1 MQLPTVTLAV
11 FGFRQEHCISAAVK
25 AAFAQVGAPLEII
38 LSDDCSP
45 DQTFDVMRRLAHGY
59 RGPHTVCLNRNER
72 RLGIGGHV
80 NRVMAMSSGELIIV
94 AAGDDVSAPHRAQAL
109 VNLWSTTRPDSSLL
123 CSGLVDMEF
132 DGTLLGS
139 RAGYQSME
147 RDPVQV
153 ALRGRW
159 IAGCTAAWTRRL
171 WERFG
176 PLPTEAIHEDE
187 IMTLWAAV
195 AGSILVTEEP
205 LVCYRAPERGNLS
218 KADLNCPDRRTQ
230 AGLIESLLRSTEIQL
245 ATVIAVE
252 NPAIRYALIRRNRA
266 LRLLASIEN
275 GHRIERL
282 ALATALADSA
292 WAPRIVTALAD
303 RNPFFRP
310 AVTLARR
317 FRRSRV
323 RPGPIPGWA
332 WRVER

>member
-1 MQLPTVTLAV
+1 VQLPTVTLAV
-11 FGFRQEHCISAAVK
+11 FGFRQEHCISAAVR
-25 AAFAQVGAPLEII
+25 AAFAQVGAPVEII

-59 RGPHTVCLNRNER
+59 RGPHTIRLNRNER

-80 NRVMAMSSGELIIV
+80 NRVMEMSSGELIIV

-139 RAGYQSME
+139 RAGYPSME

-176 PLPTEAIHEDE
+176 PLPTEAVHEDE
-187 IMTLWAAV
+187 IMTLRAAL

-205 LVCYRAPERGNLS
+205 LVCYRAPGPRKFS
-218 KADLNCPDRRTQ
+218 QADLTCPDRRTE

-245 ATVIAVE
+245 ASVIAAE
-252 NPAIRYALIRRNRA
+252 NPAIRYALLRRARA

-275 GHRIERL
+275 GQGLERL
-282 ALATALADSA
+282 ALAATLADRAWAARIVKALAG
-292 WAPRIVTALAD
+292 

-310 AVTLARR
+310 ALTLARR
-317 FRRSRV
+317 FRHPRV
-323 RPGPIPGWA
+323 TPGRIPEWA
-332 WRVER
+332 WQVER